1 MDMFERTRRLIGAE
15 ALEALNDARV
25 IVFGLGGV
33 GGSAAE
39 ALLRAGVGHLTF
51 VDADCV
57 DETNL
62 NRQIIA
68 TRETVGMP
76 KAEAMRARALS
87 IRPDADVLAVQAFY
101 DAQSAGRFDL
111 SAYDYVA
118 DAIDTVTSK
127 LLLIER
133 AVAAGTP
140 IISAMGAGNK
150 LDPSRFRVCDISK
163 TSVCPLARVMRRELK
178 KRGIDHLKVVFSDEA
193 AAPAHGR
200 RARPGLHLLCAHG
213 GGAGAGGRHRARPD
227 RRARRDKLRRR
238 RDAPVAGSAAHL
250 WR

>member
-15 ALEALNDARV
+15 ALERLDRARV

-57 DETNL
+57 DVTNL

-68 TRETVGMP
+68 TQETVGMP

-87 IRPDADVLAVQAFY
+87 IRPDADVQAVQAFY
-101 DAQSAGRFDL
+101 DAGSAPQFDL
-111 SAYDYVA
+111 QAYDYVA

-133 AVAAGTP
+133 ATAAGTP

-150 LDPSRFRVCDISK
+150 LDPARFRVADIRQ

-178 KRGIDHLKVVFSDEA
+178 KRGIGHLKVVFSDEPPLTA
-193 AAPAHGR
+193 IDGARAPASISFVPT
-200 RARPGLHLLCAHG
+200 AAGLVL
-213 GGAGAGGRHRARPD
+213 AGAIV
-227 RRARRDKLRRR
+227 RDLIG
-238 RDAPVAGSAAHL
+238 AEGL
-250 WR
+250 

>member
-1 MDMFERTRRLIGAE
+1 MDQFERTRRLIGAD
-15 ALEALNDARV
+15 ALETLRRSRV

-39 ALLRAGVGHLTF
+39 ALLRAGVGNLTF

-68 TRETVGMP
+68 TRETVGQP
-76 KAEAMRARALS
+76 KAEAMRFRALS
-87 IRPDADVLAVQAFY
+87 IWPEANIEAVRAFY
-101 DAQSAGRFDL
+101 DAQTAGQFDL
-111 SAYDYVA
+111 SSYDYVA

-150 LDPSRFRVCDISK
+150 LDPSRFRVADISQ

-178 KRGIDHLKVVFSDEA
+178 KRGIAHLKVVFSDEA
-193 AAPAHGR
+193 PLPPRDGERAPASISFVPTAAGLVLAGAIVRDLIGAAAP
-200 RARPGLHLLCAHG
+200 
-213 GGAGAGGRHRARPD
+213 
-227 RRARRDKLRRR
+227 
-238 RDAPVAGSAAHL
+238 
-250 WR
+250 

>member
-15 ALEALNDARV
+15 ALKALNDARV
-25 IVFGLGGV
+25 VVFGLGGV

-133 AVAAGTP
+133 ATAAGVP

-178 KRGIDHLKVVFSDEA
+178 KRGIDHLKVVFSDEPPLPPTGGA
-193 AAPAHGR
+193 RAPASISFVPT
-200 RARPGLHLLCAHG
+200 AAGLVL
-213 GGAGAGGRHRARPD
+213 AGAIV
-227 RRARRDKLRRR
+227 RDLI
-238 RDAPVAGSAAHL
+238 GAHP
-250 WR
+250 R

>member
-15 ALEALNDARV
+15 AMEKLENARV

-87 IRPDADVLAVQAFY
+87 IRPDADV
-101 DAQSAGRFDL
+101 DGL
-111 SAYDYVA
+111 SVKGMTVNLKDVYEMLEVA
-118 DAIDTVTSK
+118 
-127 LLLIER
+127 
-133 AVAAGTP
+133 
-140 IISAMGAGNK
+140 
-150 LDPSRFRVCDISK
+150 
-163 TSVCPLARVMRRELK
+163 
-178 KRGIDHLKVVFSDEA
+178 SDDMQEIFA
-193 AAPAHGR
+193 
-200 RARPGLHLLCAHG
+200 
-213 GGAGAGGRHRARPD
+213 
-227 RRARRDKLRRR
+227 
-238 RDAPVAGSAAHL
+238 S
-250 WR
+250 